1 MAQID
6 VGLLLLVVVGIVAG
20 AGLILALQTAG
31 GRKRLADAGLR
42 LAEALIA
49 LAVRWLERNVSGST
63 SSPGDTAAVGE
74 PSGELVEPVEPDEP
88 DEAYTLACALGAL
101 GSLAGRREVLTR

>member
-63 SSPGDTAAVGE
+63 SSPGGAPTAAM
-74 PSGELVEPVEPDEP
+74 PTGELVEPDEP